1 VNESQRTGPGSLLSS
16 ACVVIRLLDA
26 LLIQMQVEPW
36 LDGAASSTSLGM
48 TPEELQT
55 QLGGRGVGH
64 PKATHMFRGGVSLWS
79 DDIDHRSLG
88 REYIKL

>member
-1 VNESQRTGPGSLLSS
+1 M
-16 ACVVIRLLDA
+16 IRLLEA

-48 TPEELQT
+48 KPEELQT

-79 DDIDHRSLG
+79 DDIDHRPLDG
-88 REYIKL
+88 EFIKL